1 MLKSELKALLNAEAR
16 SPIADLKYL
25 RVSQVPRRY
34 PISRALLYQWLND
47 GKIKSVLIP
56 GPGGVRG
63 IRFILASSIEDFL
76 ERLAEEQKDESF
88 TPAVA
93 REYNTG
99 RRGRR
104 SGGRNQT
111 PLARARRPSPS
122 VVAAGGPGRWRQPH
136 ERGERRRRRDSA
148 C

>member
-104 SGGRNQT
+104 SGGTEPNATSQGQE
-111 PLARARRPSPS
+111 AESKRRGRGRPRK
-122 VVAAGGPGRWRQPH
+122 VEAA
-136 ERGERRRRRDSA
+136 A
-148 C
+148 